1 MALNRAA
8 GVLLSVSSL
17 PAPYGIGT
25 LGRCACDFVDFL
37 AESGQK
43 FWQMLPVGPIS
54 YGDSPYQ
61 SFSTF
66 AGNPYY
72 IDLDLLIAD
81 GLLEPEEV
89 RAPFW
94 GDDPERVDYGA
105 IYRARLPLLERAFAR
120 GWDRDRQK
128 VEAFAQNR
136 PWLEDY
142 ARFMALKRRWD
153 MKPWT
158 QWPREEVPAEEL
170 ARDEQFFT
178 YLQFLFET
186 QWTALKRYANEKG
199 ISIIGDLPIY
209 VAMDSADV
217 WAHPERFQLDS
228 DNVPI
233 DVSGVPPDGFTDEG
247 QLWGNP
253 LYRWDSM
260 KRDGYAWWESRLRGT
275 LERFDAIRLDHFRG
289 LESYWAVPYGDETAA
304 GGRWEPGPGED
315 FIQMVREKFPEALII
330 AEDLG
335 YVTKEVK
342 ALLDYSGYPGMKVLE
357 FAFDSREAGDY
368 LPHCY
373 PENCV
378 CYAGTHD
385 NTTILGWLEEADPED
400 VDMARRYLG
409 LNREEGLHWGFLRG
423 GMSSRARLFIA
434 QMQDYLELGAEARM
448 NTPGKLGGNWLWRM
462 KADALTPELSRRL
475 RDFTRLYGR

>member
-25 LGRCACDFVDFL
+25 LGRCAYDFVDFL
-37 AESGQK
+37 VESGQNY
-43 FWQMLPVGPIS
+43 WQMLPVGPIS

-72 IDLDLLIAD
+72 IDLDMLQTD
-81 GLLEPEEV
+81 GLLTSEEV
-89 RAPFW
+89 QAHSW
-94 GDDPERVDYGA
+94 GNDPERVDYGA
-105 IYRARLPLLERAFAR
+105 IYRARYALLERAFDR
-120 GWDRDRQK
+120 GWSRERQA
-128 VEAFAQNR
+128 VEEFARRQ
-136 PWLEDY
+136 PWLDGY
-142 ARFMALKRRWD
+142 ARFMALKRRYD

-158 QWPREEVPAEEL
+158 QWPAGEVPAEEL
-170 ARDEQFFT
+170 ERDVQFFT
-178 YLQFLFET
+178 YLQFLFDR
-186 QWTALKRYANEKG
+186 QWTALKQYANEKG

-217 WAHPERFQLDS
+217 WTNPERFLLDR
-228 DNVPI
+228 DNVPV
-233 DVSGVPPDGFTDEG
+233 DVSGVPPDGFTDAG

-253 LYRWDSM
+253 LYRWDAM
-260 KRDGYAWWESRLRGT
+260 KRDGYAWWESRLRGA
-275 LERFDAIRLDHFRG
+275 LERFDGIRLDHFRG

-315 FIQMVREKFPEALII
+315 FIKMVHEKFPGALII

-342 ALLDYSGYPGMKVLE
+342 ELLECSGYPGMKVLE

-378 CYAGTHD
+378 CYTGTHD
-385 NTTILGWLEEADPED
+385 NTTVLGWLEEADPED
-400 VDMARRYLG
+400 VEMARRYLG
-409 LNREEGLHWGFLRG
+409 LNREEGYNWGFLRG
-423 GMSSRARLFIA
+423 GMGSKARLFVA
-434 QMQDYLELGAEARM
+434 QMQDYLDLGGAARM
-448 NTPGKLGGNWLWRM
+448 NTPGTLGGNWQWRM
-462 KADALTPELSRRL
+462 KPGAASPELARRL
-475 RDFTRLYGR
+475 REFTRLFGR

>member
-1 MALNRAA
+1 
-8 GVLLSVSSL
+8 
-17 PAPYGIGT
+17 
-25 LGRCACDFVDFL
+25 
-37 AESGQK
+37 
-43 FWQMLPVGPIS
+43 
-54 YGDSPYQ
+54 
-61 SFSTF
+61 
-66 AGNPYY
+66 
-72 IDLDLLIAD
+72 
-81 GLLEPEEV
+81 
-89 RAPFW
+89 
-94 GDDPERVDYGA
+94 
-105 IYRARLPLLERAFAR
+105 
-120 GWDRDRQK
+120 
-128 VEAFAQNR
+128 
-136 PWLEDY
+136 
-142 ARFMALKRRWD
+142 
-153 MKPWT
+153 
-158 QWPREEVPAEEL
+158 
-170 ARDEQFFT
+170 
-178 YLQFLFET
+178 
-186 QWTALKRYANEKG
+186 
-199 ISIIGDLPIY
+199 
-209 VAMDSADV
+209 
-217 WAHPERFQLDS
+217 
-228 DNVPI
+228 
-233 DVSGVPPDGFTDEG
+233 
-247 QLWGNP
+247 
-253 LYRWDSM
+253 M

>member
-1 MALNRAA
+1 M
-8 GVLLSVSSL
+8 
-17 PAPYGIGT
+17 
-25 LGRCACDFVDFL
+25 
-37 AESGQK
+37 ESGQNY
-43 FWQMLPVGPIS
+43 WQMLPVGPIS

-72 IDLDLLIAD
+72 IDLDMLQTD
-81 GLLEPEEV
+81 GLLTSEEV
-89 RAPFW
+89 QAHSW

-105 IYRARLPLLERAFAR
+105 IYRARYALLERAFDR
-120 GWDRDRQK
+120 GWSRERQA
-128 VEAFAQNR
+128 VEEFARRQ
-136 PWLEDY
+136 PWLDGY
-142 ARFMALKRRWD
+142 ARFMALKRRYD

-158 QWPREEVPAEEL
+158 QWPAGEVPAEEL
-170 ARDEQFFT
+170 ERDVQFFT
-178 YLQFLFET
+178 YLQFLFDR
-186 QWTALKRYANEKG
+186 QWTALKQYANEKG

-217 WAHPERFQLDS
+217 WTNPERFLLDR
-228 DNVPI
+228 DNVPV
-233 DVSGVPPDGFTDEG
+233 DVSGVPPDGFTDAG

-253 LYRWDSM
+253 LYRWDAM
-260 KRDGYAWWESRLRGT
+260 KRDGYAWWESRLRGA
-275 LERFDAIRLDHFRG
+275 LERFDGIRLDHFRG

-315 FIQMVREKFPEALII
+315 FIKMVHEKFPGALII

-342 ALLDYSGYPGMKVLE
+342 ELLECSGYPGMKVLE

-378 CYAGTHD
+378 CYTGTHD
-385 NTTILGWLEEADPED
+385 NTTVLGWLEEAGPED
-400 VDMARRYLG
+400 MEMARRYLG
-409 LNREEGLHWGFLRG
+409 LNREEGYNWGFLRG
-423 GMSSRARLFIA
+423 GMGSKARLFVA
-434 QMQDYLELGAEARM
+434 QMQDYLDLGGAARM
-448 NTPGKLGGNWLWRM
+448 NTPGTLGGNWQWRM
-462 KADALTPELSRRL
+462 KPGAASPELARRL
-475 RDFTRLYGR
+475 REFTRLFGR

>member
-1 MALNRAA
+1 MNRAA

-25 LGRCACDFVDFL
+25 LGRCAYDFVDFL
-37 AESGQK
+37 VESGQNY
-43 FWQMLPVGPIS
+43 WQMLPVGPIS

-72 IDLDLLIAD
+72 IDLDMLQTD
-81 GLLEPEEV
+81 GLLTSEEV
-89 RAPFW
+89 QAHSW

-105 IYRARLPLLERAFAR
+105 IYRARYALLERAFDR
-120 GWDRDRQK
+120 GWSRERQA
-128 VEAFAQNR
+128 VEEFACRQ
-136 PWLEDY
+136 PWLDGY
-142 ARFMALKRRWD
+142 ARFMALKRRYD

-158 QWPREEVPAEEL
+158 QWPAGEVPAEEL
-170 ARDEQFFT
+170 ERDVQFFT
-178 YLQFLFET
+178 YLQFLFDR
-186 QWTALKRYANEKG
+186 QWTALKQYANEKG

-217 WAHPERFQLDS
+217 WTNPERFLLDR
-228 DNVPI
+228 DNVPV
-233 DVSGVPPDGFTDEG
+233 DVSGVPPDGFTDAG

-253 LYRWDSM
+253 LYRWDAM
-260 KRDGYAWWESRLRGT
+260 KRDGYAWWESRLRGA
-275 LERFDAIRLDHFRG
+275 LERFDGIRLDHFRG

-315 FIQMVREKFPEALII
+315 FIKMVHEKFPGALII

-342 ALLDYSGYPGMKVLE
+342 ELLECSGYPGMKVLE

-378 CYAGTHD
+378 CYTGTHD
-385 NTTILGWLEEADPED
+385 NTTVLGWLEEAGPED
-400 VDMARRYLG
+400 MEMARRYLG
-409 LNREEGLHWGFLRG
+409 LNREEGYNWGFLRG
-423 GMSSRARLFIA
+423 GMGSKARLFVA
-434 QMQDYLELGAEARM
+434 QMQDYLDLGGAARM
-448 NTPGKLGGNWLWRM
+448 NTPGTLGGNWQWRM
-462 KADALTPELSRRL
+462 KPGAASPELARRL
-475 RDFTRLYGR
+475 REFTRLFGR

>member
-25 LGRCACDFVDFL
+25 LGRCAYDFVDFL
-37 AESGQK
+37 VESGQNY
-43 FWQMLPVGPIS
+43 WQMLPVGPIS

-72 IDLDLLIAD
+72 IDLDMLQTD
-81 GLLEPEEV
+81 GLLTSEGV
-89 RAPFW
+89 QAHSW

-105 IYRARLPLLERAFAR
+105 IYRARYALLERAFDR
-120 GWDRDRQK
+120 GWSRERQA
-128 VEAFAQNR
+128 VEEFARRQ
-136 PWLEDY
+136 PWLDGY
-142 ARFMALKRRWD
+142 ARFMALKRRYD

-158 QWPREEVPAEEL
+158 QWPAGEVPAEEL
-170 ARDEQFFT
+170 ERDVQFFT
-178 YLQFLFET
+178 YLQFLFDR
-186 QWTALKRYANEKG
+186 QWTALKQYANEKG

-217 WAHPERFQLDS
+217 WTNPERFLLDR
-228 DNVPI
+228 DNVPV
-233 DVSGVPPDGFTDEG
+233 DVSGVPPDGFTDAG

-253 LYRWDSM
+253 LYRWDAM
-260 KRDGYAWWESRLRGT
+260 KRDGYAWWESRLRGA
-275 LERFDAIRLDHFRG
+275 LERFDGIRLDHFRG

-315 FIQMVREKFPEALII
+315 FIKMVHEKFPGALII

-342 ALLDYSGYPGMKVLE
+342 ELLECSGYPGMKVLE

-378 CYAGTHD
+378 CYTGTHD
-385 NTTILGWLEEADPED
+385 NTTVLGWLEEAGPED
-400 VDMARRYLG
+400 MEMARRYLG
-409 LNREEGLHWGFLRG
+409 LNREEGYNWGFLRG
-423 GMSSRARLFIA
+423 GMGSKARLFVA
-434 QMQDYLELGAEARM
+434 QMQDYLDLGGAARM
-448 NTPGKLGGNWLWRM
+448 NTPGTLGGNWQWRM
-462 KADALTPELSRRL
+462 KPGAASPELARRL
-475 RDFTRLYGR
+475 REFTRLFGR